1 MGGVSTRNYSSLV
14 KRGWKMANL
23 GVSLVSDIF
32 LDLIDWIRKMIL
44 FEDLPKS

>member
-1 MGGVSTRNYSSLV
+1 
-14 KRGWKMANL
+14 MANL